1 MLTKP
6 SPCSGKYILP
16 GGIDMNVHLQR
27 PAYGTQTIDDFYQVF
42 SINSINAWS
51 SFFYYIFQVS
61 A

>member
-42 SINSINAWS
+42 SINSINA
-51 SFFYYIFQVS
+51 
-61 A
+61 